1 MSASCVAHSHAGQL
15 TAIETVRRDR
25 LAGVK
30 AKNDEELRG
39 IKTEVKAEEGKV
51 RARAYPIW
59 SLRLRLSA
67 ARAARRFAAHP
78 RLLR

>member
-51 RARAYPIW
+51 RARA
-59 SLRLRLSA
+59 
-67 ARAARRFAAHP
+67 
-78 RLLR
+78 